1 MLARLLHGS
10 IRKKL
15 ALLFLLSALPA
26 FLIIL
31 LAGLNNHQE
40 ASAKAEQELLQ
51 FSRRIADIQTHTTQD
66 TRILLEGLSRLPE
79 VRTADAPACTQI
91 FASVLKINPSY
102 GALHLVDPQ
111 GNLIASGSAR
121 LPANFAHTKHFKD
134 ALATKTFAT
143 GEYILG
149 VTLGVPVFTFG
160 FPVLDD
166 QGQVQGVLLTSI
178 RLDRYGELFEH
189 TRFPQNSFVGICD
202 QHGARIFRFPESPSV
217 PLGKPIK
224 PEVFNAAASSAT
236 ASGLTM
242 EVGSD
247 GMKRIIAFH
256 QLRLNPD
263 APPYMYFFVGAPK
276 SEIHAPV
283 RASMFRNFTI
293 LFLTI
298 GLTLLSGWYLGGRT
312 LGFRLEEMAEASKRI
327 GEGDYSIRVQP
338 APEITEIDVLAKSFN
353 DMAESLSASISER
366 MRTEEALRESEQR
379 FRLFFQDAPVAY
391 QSLDGDGNF
400 LEVNK
405 HFCKTLG
412 YAAEELVGTN
422 FKDLLHPDWRE
433 HFKENFPR
441 FKAIGEILGVEFQMK
456 RKDGNYILVSFT
468 GRVGKHPDGQF
479 RQTYCVFRDIT
490 QERIAEEA
498 LRERER
504 YLSTILETTQDG
516 FWVIDRQGSIKS
528 VNEAYCRMSG
538 YTKEEMLTKSLFAI
552 EALENPDAIAAHIDH
567 IINSGSDLFE
577 SKHRRKDGSLFDV
590 EISATW
596 LDMYGGI
603 FVCYTRDITDRKR
616 TENALLQ
623 EKQFSKS
630 TLDSL
635 PGIFYMYSYPEL
647 RLILWNKQHESLL
660 GYDAWEM
667 EGRHLLQWHDPS
679 AKDAVLLA
687 VDTVMKKGQAS
698 IEALLLAKDG
708 RAIPFILSGVK
719 FETQG
724 KTYLMGTG
732 FDFSARKKAEAD
744 MVAAKIAA
752 EAANQAKSEFLA
764 NMSHEIRTPLNGI
777 MGMLQLLETSATEQE
792 RQQLCKLALQSTDR
806 LTRLLS
812 DILDL
817 SRVEAGKTPM
827 RAEPFNLREV
837 LAQTIDLFAP
847 MAVQSGLELHHRF
860 DPSLPDWVSGD
871 SIRLQQILTNLIGN
885 AFKFTPKGH
894 VSVDVSPLPSVQPGT
909 IRIFFSISDTGCG
922 IADDALGTLFQPFTQ
937 VSQGYARSHQGAGLG
952 LTICKHLVTLMGG
965 NMSVESELGVG
976 TRFYFCIPFQATEQ
990 IRMVDKPALRE
1001 IAAPRT
1007 GRVLLAED
1015 DEVTIFA
1022 VRRLLEKSGYAVSVV
1037 RNGQEAIT
1045 QLQNEDFDLILMDV
1059 QMPVM
1064 DGTEATRIIRESVHL
1079 GEKRTIPII
1088 ALTAFAMPGD
1098 KKKFLLAGMNGYLA
1112 KPVGIGELTRTM
1124 SDVLGHRDSL
1134 SSL

>member
-40 ASAKAEQELLQ
+40 ATAKAEQELLQ
-51 FSRRIADIQTHTTQD
+51 FSRRIADIQTHATQD

-79 VRTADAPACTQI
+79 VRTADAPACTQL
-91 FASVLKINPSY
+91 FAGVLKINPSY
-102 GALHLVDPQ
+102 GAIHLVDPQ
-111 GNLIASGSAR
+111 GNLLASGNAR

-134 ALATKTFAT
+134 ALATKSFAT

-166 QGQVQGVLLTSI
+166 QGQVQGVLLTSM

-202 QHGARIFRFPESPSV
+202 QHGARVFRFPESPAI

-224 PEVFNAAASSAT
+224 PEVFNAAASSET

-247 GMKRIIAFH
+247 GMERIIAFH

-283 RASMFRNFTI
+283 RAGMFRNFTI
-293 LFLTI
+293 LFMTI

-366 MRTEEALRESEQR
+366 MRTEEALRE
-379 FRLFFQDAPVAY
+379 
-391 QSLDGDGNF
+391 
-400 LEVNK
+400 
-405 HFCKTLG
+405 
-412 YAAEELVGTN
+412 
-422 FKDLLHPDWRE
+422 
-433 HFKENFPR
+433 
-441 FKAIGEILGVEFQMK
+441 
-456 RKDGNYILVSFT
+456 
-468 GRVGKHPDGQF
+468 
-479 RQTYCVFRDIT
+479 
-490 QERIAEEA
+490 
-498 LRERER
+498 RER

-538 YTKEEMLTKSLFAI
+538 YTKEEILNKSLFAI
-552 EALENPDAIAAHIDH
+552 EALENPDATAAHIDH
-567 IINSGSDLFE
+567 IINSGSELFE
-577 SKHRRKDGSLFDV
+577 TKHRRKDGSVFDV

-616 TENALLQ
+616 TENSLLQ
-623 EKQFSKS
+623 EKQFSRS

-660 GYDAWEM
+660 GYQDWEM

-679 AKDAVLLA
+679 AKDAVLRA
-687 VDTVMKKGQAS
+687 VETVMENGQSS
-698 IEALLLAKDG
+698 IESSLLAKDG

-837 LAQTIDLFAP
+837 LVQTIDLFAP

-860 DPSLPDWVSGD
+860 DPALPDWVSGD
-871 SIRLQQILTNLIGN
+871 SIRLQQVLTNLIGN
-885 AFKFTPKGH
+885 AFKFTPQGH

-909 IRIFFSISDTGCG
+909 VRIFFSISDTGCG

-965 NMSVESELGVG
+965 NMSVESELGIG
-976 TRFYFCIPFQATEQ
+976 TRFYFSIPFQATEQ
-990 IRMVDKPALRE
+990 IRMADKPALRE
-1001 IAAPRT
+1001 LGTPRT

-1022 VRRLLEKSGYAVSVV
+1022 VRRLLEKSGYTVSVV

-1045 QLQNEDFDLILMDV
+1045 QLQDEDFDIILMDV

-1098 KKKFLLAGMNGYLA
+1098 KEKFLLAGMNGYLA
-1112 KPVGIGELTRTM
+1112 KPVGIRELTRAM
-1124 SDVLGHRDSL
+1124 SDVLGHQDSL
-1134 SSL
+1134 SSV